1 MRFQAARE
9 DVLAT
14 CLALAERGYL
24 AGTGGNVALRADSN
38 HFAVTPSATDYYSMT
53 AADICVVRLS
63 DKKQVEGES
72 KASVE
77 SGLHA
82 GVLLAR
88 PECGASVHTH
98 QPIASAYTL
107 IGRPLEVRDEA
118 HRALL
123 GPTIPC
129 VGYARSGTAK
139 LATRVARAIEPD
151 THAYLMRNHG
161 AVCVGTDADQAMRSM
176 AALESECAAF
186 FLARTADNSM
196 KLDASVHA
204 LVIDTLESVDGTAY
218 QSLESAGPPDRP
230 RKRGVKATA
239 SEIIELLRD
248 AKERFRAKGLF
259 DDAGDS
265 LSMRI
270 PGHEEFVL
278 VFPDSNDA
286 QTRPFGKKGND
297 AAGFHAA
304 IYRSRKDAGAV
315 LIGSTRWS
323 SALATI
329 GTTIP
334 VLFDEQARHIGK
346 TGKPVNAGR
355 NRRVLGSLER
365 GGNIA
370 IHGEERVCIGTTP
383 DRVVLNAELFEKCA
397 KAFVVAYA
405 SGHRIQKVPGW
416 ARLMAGGRLR
426 KDQKRAAESYAAGR
440 VPQGMN
446 AY

>member
-1 MRFQAARE
+1 MRFEAARQE
-9 DVLAT
+9 VLAT

-24 AGTGGNVALRADSN
+24 AGTGGNIALRADSN
-38 HFAVTPSATDYYSMT
+38 HLAVTPSATDYYSMT

-63 DKKQVEGES
+63 DEKQVEGES

-88 PECGASVHTH
+88 PECRASVHTH

-107 IGRPLEVRDEA
+107 LGRPLEVRDEA

-123 GPTIPC
+123 GHTVPC
-129 VGYARSGTAK
+129 VGYARSGTGT

-161 AVCVGTDADQAMRSM
+161 AVCVGKDADEAMRRV

-186 FLARTADNSM
+186 FVARAADSSM
-196 KLDASVHA
+196 TLSESVRA

-218 QSLESAGPPDRP
+218 EPRESTAPPGPR
-230 RKRGVKATA
+230 RSRGVTAPA
-239 SEIIELLRD
+239 SEIIELLQD

-259 DDAGDS
+259 DDEGDS

-278 VFPDSNDA
+278 VFPNSNDV
-286 QTRPFGKKGND
+286 QTKPFGTQGND
-297 AAGFHAA
+297 AVGLHAA

-315 LIGSTRWS
+315 LIGRTPWS

-329 GTTIP
+329 GTAIP
-334 VLFDEQARHIGK
+334 VLFDEQARHLGK
-346 TGKPVNAGR
+346 TAKPVAAGR
-355 NRRVLGSLER
+355 NRLALGALEG

-370 IHGEERVCIGTTP
+370 IHGDQRVCIGTTP
-383 DRVVLNAELFEKCA
+383 DRLVLNAELFEKCA

-405 SGHRIQKVPGW
+405 SGHRVQKVPGW
-416 ARLMAGGRLR
+416 ARIMAGGRLR

>member
-1 MRFQAARE
+1 
-9 DVLAT
+9 
-14 CLALAERGYL
+14 
-24 AGTGGNVALRADSN
+24 
-38 HFAVTPSATDYYSMT
+38 
-53 AADICVVRLS
+53 
-63 DKKQVEGES
+63 
-72 KASVE
+72 
-77 SGLHA
+77 
-82 GVLLAR
+82 
-88 PECGASVHTH
+88 
-98 QPIASAYTL
+98 
-107 IGRPLEVRDEA
+107 
-118 HRALL
+118 
-123 GPTIPC
+123 
-129 VGYARSGTAK
+129 
-139 LATRVARAIEPD
+139 
-151 THAYLMRNHG
+151 
-161 AVCVGTDADQAMRSM
+161 
-176 AALESECAAF
+176 
-186 FLARTADNSM
+186 
-196 KLDASVHA
+196 
-204 LVIDTLESVDGTAY
+204 
-218 QSLESAGPPDRP
+218 
-230 RKRGVKATA
+230 VKATA